1 MRITEVWPQ
10 SPALSIKG
18 LFAPPAPFPFIDPSH
33 STDWI
38 ADGYGCSRVHL
49 AQFGV

>member
-18 LFAPPAPFPFIDPSH
+18 QFAPPAPFPSVNPSH